1 MWLQMVHPKSIS
13 GRIPKIN
20 DGKLQN
26 HDTKIGDP
34 ITNFEELV
42 PSWCGTGA
50 TWQCSSRTTSR
61 VLNGDFFFWQTKG
74 AGSQPRQNHHG
85 VTTVA
90 PINSSPKD
98 RVG

>member
-1 MWLQMVHPKSIS
+1 M

-50 TWQCSSRTTSR
+50 TWHCSSRTTSR
-61 VLNGDFFFWQTKG
+61 VLNGDFFFGKPKG
-74 AGSQPRQNHHG
+74 LDHNRGKITM
-85 VTTVA
+85 V
-90 PINSSPKD
+90 
-98 RVG
+98 